1 MVVKNNK
8 ITEVKNRD
16 TLVKKIVVGI
26 EGFDVISE
34 GGLPQGRTTL
44 VSGTSGSGKTLFA
57 LEYLWHGIQ
66 EHDENGVFVTFEETP
81 GDIVKNVRSLGWY
94 LDDFEKQKKFAFVDA
109 SPSPDE
115 KYVVGN
121 YDFGALIA
129 RIVHAIKK
137 VKAKRVAIDSISAL
151 FSQYGDTGVI
161 RSELFKIGAALK
173 EIGVTTLM
181 TSERIEEYG
190 EIARFG
196 VEEFVSDNVIV
207 IRNVLDEE
215 KRRRTIEIL
224 KFRGTQHQKGEYPF
238 TITSDGIKVLPLSGL
253 ELIMKSSTKRITT
266 GSEVLDHMCGGGF
279 FRDSII
285 LVSGPTGTGKTLMST
300 LFLDAGCKR
309 GEKCLLFAYEESKE
323 QLIRNGLSWGVDLE
337 KWIKK
342 GLLKIICRYPES
354 MGPEDHLLFIKKQIA
369 EFKPSRLAID
379 SLSAMERVLTLRS
392 FREFVISLASYTKL
406 QEISGLFTSTTKSLL
421 GGESVT
427 EANISVLTDSIL
439 ILRYVE
445 MHGEMRRGITIIKMR
460 GSWHEKEIRE
470 YIVDN
475 EGLHIMNVFKGVEN
489 IMSGAARSVTAYE
502 EEELK
507 KLTL

>member
-1 MVVKNNK
+1 MVIKNNK
-8 ITEVKNRD
+8 INVVED
-16 TLVKKIVVGI
+16 QEIPVKKIIVGI
-26 EGFDVISE
+26 EGFEVISE
-34 GGLPQGRTTL
+34 GGLPKGRTTL

-57 LEYLWHGIQ
+57 LEYLWHGIKD
-66 EHDENGVFVTFEETP
+66 HNDNGVFVTFEETP
-81 GDIVKNVRSLGWY
+81 GDIVKNVKSLKWD
-94 LDDFEKQKKFAFVDA
+94 LDDLEKQKKFAFVDA

-115 KYVVGN
+115 KYETGN
-121 YDFGALIA
+121 YDFGALVA
-129 RIVHAIKK
+129 RILHAVKK
-137 VKAKRVAIDSISAL
+137 VNAKRVAIDSISAL

-161 RSELFKIGAALK
+161 RRELFKIGAALK

-224 KFRGTQHQKGEYPF
+224 KFRGTEHQKGEYPF

-266 GSEVLDHMCGGGF
+266 GNKELDHMCGGGF

-285 LVSGPTGTGKTLMST
+285 LVSGPTGTGKTLITT
-300 LFLDAGCKR
+300 LFVNAGCEM

-323 QLIRNGLSWGVDLE
+323 QLIRNGLSWGVNLN

-342 GLLKIICRYPES
+342 GLLKIVCRYPEA
-354 MGPEDHLLFIKKQIA
+354 MGPEDHLLFIKKEMG
-369 EFKPSRLAID
+369 EFEPKRMVID

-406 QEISGLFTSTTKSLL
+406 KEIAGLFTSTTKTLL
-421 GGESVT
+421 GGESIT
-427 EANISVLTDSIL
+427 EAHISTLTDSIV

-445 MHGEMRRGITIIKMR
+445 MHGEMRRGITMIKMR

-470 YIVDN
+470 YMIDHQ
-475 EGLHIMNVFKGVEN
+475 GMHIMNVFRGVEN
-489 IMSGAARSVTAYE
+489 IMSGAARSVSAYE

-507 KLTL
+507 KLVR

>member
-1 MVVKNNK
+1 MVMKNNK
-8 ITEVKNRD
+8 ITVVEDKEIP
-16 TLVKKIVVGI
+16 VKKIIVGI

-34 GGLPQGRTTL
+34 GGLPEGRTTL

-66 EHDENGVFVTFEETP
+66 DHDENGIFVTFEETP
-81 GDIVKNVRSLGWY
+81 EDIVKNVKSLKWD
-94 LDDFEKQKKFAFVDA
+94 LDDLEKQKKFAFVDA

-115 KYVVGN
+115 NYEAGS
-121 YDFGALIA
+121 YDFGALVA
-129 RIVHAIKK
+129 RIKHAIKK
-137 VKAKRVAIDSISAL
+137 VNAKRVAVDSISAL
-151 FSQYGDTGVI
+151 FSQYGDTGII
-161 RSELFKIGAALK
+161 RRELFKIGAALK
-173 EIGVTTLM
+173 EIGVTSLM

-300 LFLDAGCKR
+300 SFLDAGCKR

-342 GLLKIICRYPES
+342 GLLRIICRYPES
-354 MGPEDHLLFIKKQIA
+354 MGPEDHILFIKKQIA
-369 EFKPSRLAID
+369 EFKPNRLAVD

-406 QEISGLFTSTTKSLL
+406 QEIAGLFTSTTKTLL

-445 MHGEMRRGITIIKMR
+445 MHGEMRRGVTMIKMR

-470 YIVDN
+470 YMIDN
-475 EGLHIMNVFKGVEN
+475 KGMHIMNVFRGVEN

-507 KLTL
+507 KLVK